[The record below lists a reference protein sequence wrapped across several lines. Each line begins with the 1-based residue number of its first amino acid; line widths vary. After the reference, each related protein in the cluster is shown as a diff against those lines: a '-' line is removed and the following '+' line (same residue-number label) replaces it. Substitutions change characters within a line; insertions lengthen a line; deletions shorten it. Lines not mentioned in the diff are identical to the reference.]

1 MKALI
6 ASLAALGLIATPA
19 LAQTKAAAPAAKT
32 TKSVAKEAK
41 AEGESTATEAN
52 EHKAARH
59 HHAMKCS
66 CPKVAHHKA
75 HKTMHK
81 TAVKKTTTEKKT
93 S

>member
-6 ASLAALGLIATPA
+6 ASLAALGLMATPA
-19 LAQTKAAAPAAKT
+19 LAQTKVAAPAKT
-32 TKSVAKEAK
+32 TKAVAKEAK
-41 AEGESTATEAN
+41 AEGESVKTEAK

-75 HKTMHK
+75 HKAMHK